1 MGHRLHLGLG
11 YGIILTKEEKKKINY
26 KTIEDTYIPHFRELY
41 DNYEDGSF
49 FDSEDFDET
58 MNLMEGLIIWTKV
71 NGDRRKKISDIE
83 DEKEREDTL
92 WHRLFGIVTD
102 WILYPNKEFG
112 SKSFFGYLAED
123 HYSDVMN
130 YALTYCLLRP
140 EGKEYE
146 CFEIKLPPTNF
157 KDKSEIIKDKG
168 GKEMIIPQRDF
179 LFDPIFR
186 KKLIERKGEKKKLE
200 FKSVKE
206 VERFVDDYWK
216 HHSYEGIHFE
226 RGFKLI
232 KLMFPEKT
240 MDDIDRY
247 IVGWWS

>member
-11 YGIILTKEEKKKINY
+11 YGIILTKEEKKKVNY
-26 KTIEDTYIPHFRELY
+26 QTVEDAYIPYFRELY
-41 DNYEDGSF
+41 DKYDKKLFSDGKDLEESL
-49 FDSEDFDET
+49 D
-58 MNLMEGLIIWTKV
+58 LIESLLIWSKV
-71 NGDRRKKISDIE
+71 NGDRQKKIADIE
-83 DEKEREDTL
+83 NEKDRDETL
-92 WHRLFGIVTD
+92 WHRLFNIVVD
-102 WILYPNKEFG
+102 WILYPNKEIG
-112 SKSFFGYLAED
+112 SKSFFGYIAEN

-140 EGKEYE
+140 EAKEYE

-157 KDKSEIIKDKG
+157 KDKAEIIEGKD
-168 GKEMIIPQRDF
+168 GKSTIIPQREL

-186 KKLIERKGEKKKLE
+186 KKLIEKKDGKKKLD

-206 VERFVDDYWK
+206 VEEFVDNYWK
-216 HHSYEGIHFE
+216 HHSYEGAHFE
-226 RGFKLI
+226 RGLKLV
-232 KLMFPEKT
+232 KVMFPKKT